1 MLYSIVALYIVR
13 FKGCIIQQ
21 ELNVLHINRGIV
33 YFDERSVLEK
43 KSHCMD
49 YIYYIFLYQNNLFD
63 LVQVKKGQ
71 SLFVNAVVLD
81 ETRQTK
87 IETVAKH
94 YIFRLN

>member
-1 MLYSIVALYIVR
+1 
-13 FKGCIIQQ
+13 
-21 ELNVLHINRGIV
+21 
-33 YFDERSVLEK
+33 
-43 KSHCMD
+43 MD
-49 YIYYIFLYQNNLFD
+49 YIYYIFLYQNDNLFD

-94 YIFRLN
+94 YIFKLN